1 MNSVSFKSK
10 FITLPLGYRK
20 SLSPMFI
27 IGNLIASGL
36 TPEKAGILATYIIDD
51 IPAAGA
57 TEEEFI
63 EIFLSYLPET
73 AKRRFL
79 TLDMMKKFLVS
90 PRSKSPLFIFLG
102 GFTGKTFLTSYVQQ
116 HLGINRV
123 TALDDEKYYIRKNNP
138 DHEHLYKST
147 YEEMDTYEKTLEDF
161 IPRMKDRLGENIH
174 DYNDKKKW
182 TYFWEG
188 IYFTAEMIERIKQE
202 YPQIDILC
210 MLLIPPFEQI
220 KERYVIRWMSE
231 LGRKYIEDNKTQID
245 QYIKNVEHIKEVML
259 KNVDKTPEC
268 VIIENEYFDDV
279 LALFYQNVHNRLN
292 TIAEREG
299 IAYWIDQ
306 VLADRKKI
314 VDYEKYLEQS

>member
-1 MNSVSFKSK
+1 MNSLSFKSK
-10 FITLPLGYRK
+10 FIILPLGYQK

-36 TPEKAGILATYIIDD
+36 KPEKAGILATYIIDD
-51 IPAAGA
+51 IPETGA

-63 EIFLSYLPET
+63 EIFLSYLPEQ

-79 TLDMMKKFLVS
+79 TLDMMKKYLVS

-123 TALDDEKYYIRKNNP
+123 TSLDDEKYYIRKNNP
-138 DHEHLYKST
+138 DHEHLSKST
-147 YEEMDTYEKTLEDF
+147 YEEYDTYEKTLEDF
-161 IPRMKDRLGENIH
+161 YPRMKDRLSENIH

-188 IYFTAEMIERIKQE
+188 IYFTADIIEKMKQDFE
-202 YPQIDILC
+202 DIDILC
-210 MLLIPPFEQI
+210 ILLIPPFEQI

-231 LGRKYIEDNKTQID
+231 LGRKYIVDNSAKIE

-259 KNVDKTPEC
+259 KNIHNTPEC

-279 LALFYQNVHNRLN
+279 LGKFYETIHNRLN

-299 IAYWIDQ
+299 IAYWIDE
-306 VLADRKKI
+306 VLADRKKLI
-314 VDYEKYLEQS
+314 AYEQFLEEV